1 MDEMATMQQC
11 VTKMKEKDM
20 ELNPET
26 CKFVRKT
33 KTKAKPLPTENPKF
47 QPRPIVMQTQKP
59 ILKTGDFFE
68 QKQPS
73 GLNAELAEIPA
84 VKFDRKKY
92 KNTQNFDDPHDD
104 FALIKRTQAQLGKE
118 QKNYLK
124 TAKLQPTNHP
134 EMQGETFLGNIVNN
148 NNLYNQRRWK
158 QGPAVVRSSVNLTRA
173 KRAPQVG
180 KKHDLQEIVESK
192 RIKDQRQKMKEQQL
206 QAQGKTKIQARRNAE
221 AIAKAKIAQPVNIE
235 APVKKTRRRKQN
247 SPAPNTNKVKTR
259 FQARKAAA
267 IRLKELEQAE
277 AERLGRFQ
285 ERKADT
291 ERLAEIER
299 ESQHVALRAK
309 ANRLE
314 AEGDLLAQELGSN
327 SNLLSNSSNSS
338 KNSWQ
343 AYQNYEAAKHMAR

>member
-1 MDEMATMQQC
+1 MATMQQC
-11 VTKMKEKDM
+11 VTKMKEQDM
-20 ELNPET
+20 VLNPDT

-33 KTKAKPLPTENPKF
+33 KAKSKSRPLLTETPKF

-59 ILKTGDFFE
+59 ILKTGEFFE

-73 GLNAELAEIPA
+73 GLNAELAEIAPA
-84 VKFDRKKY
+84 VKFGRKKY
-92 KNTQNFDDPHDD
+92 NNTQNFDNPHDD
-104 FALIKRTQAQLGKE
+104 FVVKKRTQSQLGKE

-134 EMQGETFLGNIVNN
+134 EMQGENFLGNILNN

-173 KRAPQVG
+173 KRAAKVG
-180 KKHDLQEIVESK
+180 QTHTLQEIVESK
-192 RIKDQRQKMKEQQL
+192 RIKDQRQQMKEQQL
-206 QAQGKTKIQARRNAE
+206 QAKGKTKIQARRNAE
-221 AIAKAKIAQPVNIE
+221 AIARAKIVQPVNIE

-267 IRLKELEQAE
+267 IRLKELE
-277 AERLGRFQ
+277 R
-285 ERKADT
+285 DT
-291 ERLAEIER
+291 QLAE
-299 ESQHVALRAK
+299 LKAK

-314 AEGDLLAQELGSN
+314 AEGDLLAQELGSSSGSNANLRPN
-327 SNLLSNSSNSS
+327 SD
-338 KNSWQ
+338 
-343 AYQNYEAAKHMAR
+343 E